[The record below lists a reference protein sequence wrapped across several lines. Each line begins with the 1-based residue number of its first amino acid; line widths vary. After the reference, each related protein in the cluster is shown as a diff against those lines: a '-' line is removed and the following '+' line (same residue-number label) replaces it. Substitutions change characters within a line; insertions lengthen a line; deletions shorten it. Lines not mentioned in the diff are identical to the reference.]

1 MSDYLPPLFRQL
13 DAEDQ
18 EHIRAALQPKRLSAG
33 ESVFLQGEA
42 GSELFF
48 IEHGRVRISRISDEG
63 RELLITYL
71 SSGDLL
77 GELSVLT
84 GAPRSADATAI
95 DELTLHSM
103 SADRFMQCI
112 QRPRI
117 AHALMTCIAWRLHDS
132 SERLSDLVLY
142 NVYRNVLETL
152 RHLAEPRLYQGATRL
167 VVESRPTHQEIA
179 ALVGSSREV
188 ITRTLRHLQSDGKIA
203 IEGRRVV
210 IF

>member
-1 MSDYLPPLFRQL
+1 MSEYLPPLFKHL
-13 DAEDQ
+13 DPEDQ
-18 EHIRAALQPKRLSAG
+18 ALIRGALQKRSLAAG
-33 ESVFLQGEA
+33 ESLFLQGDS
-42 GSELFF
+42 GNELFF
-48 IEHGRVRISRISDEG
+48 IEHGRVRVSRISDEG

-84 GAPRSADATAI
+84 GAPRSADTLAI
-95 DELTLHSM
+95 DAVTLHSM
-103 SADRFMQCI
+103 SIDHFMRCI

-152 RHLAEPRLYQGATRL
+152 RHLAEPRPYQGITRL
-167 VVESRPTHQEIA
+167 IVENRPTHQEIA